1 VIGSMA
7 FRLSLFA
14 ASLCFVGGS
23 KPSNDVVLPPIPSTK
38 VTPHPLVVGGIN
50 SRVLLFRGDRV
61 AAPPGVR
68 VLSDTSLLI
77 GTVTVDVPE
86 DVAVEFNEKGEAVFT
101 LAKDAKPHAWVLTVG
116 RKRLLASPTA
126 RAVVPL
132 LGVGEPRIEWS
143 HYALSVP
150 APRSLLHA
158 VQDLKDPF
166 DASPYR

>member
-1 VIGSMA
+1 MIGSMA
-7 FRLSLFA
+7 FRLALVA
-14 ASLCFVGGS
+14 GSLCFVGGS
-23 KPSNDVVLPPIPSTK
+23 KPASDVLPPIPNAKVRASTR
-38 VTPHPLVVGGIN
+38 VVGGIN
-50 SRVLLFRGDRV
+50 SRVILFRGDRV

-77 GTVTVDVPE
+77 GTTTVEVPE

-101 LAKDAKPHAWVLTVG
+101 LAKGSKPHPWVLTVG
-116 RKRLLASPTA
+116 KKRLLASATA

-132 LGVGEPRIEWS
+132 LGVGEPRVEWS

-150 APRSLLHA
+150 PPQSFLHV